1 MARRRRSDVFVA
13 DETAVVHVMNRT
25 VRGLFLLG
33 EEPVSRKNFDYR
45 KEWMEQRLQLQASCF
60 AIDLLGF
67 SILSNHFHQVLR
79 SRPDISESWSNEEVA
94 RRWLMLCPEKR
105 DEKGIPFDPTD
116 EDIANLCRQKK
127 KIKEYRK
134 RLTDIS
140 WWMRLFNQ
148 TIAQRANRE
157 DKKTGSFWQGRF
169 KAVRLLDEASLLA
182 CMAYVDLNPVRAAL
196 AETLEESRFTS
207 AWHRLQEIRGDQR
220 DSCSES
226 SIQASDPAERSR
238 HVEEMCTG
246 NRLSDPE
253 HHKSDEPGAMLPYLA
268 PVLLAPEEKDVAPCN
283 RESQRRCSNKGFLPM
298 TTAEY
303 LNLLDWTARQ
313 PRQGA
318 VGKTPSAFAALFE
331 RLQISTEV
339 WLQLVRNF
347 RRYFGAVA
355 GKPAQVEAHVTATSK
370 TRFRLPK
377 ATKELL
383 TTHA

>member
-1 MARRRRSDVFVA
+1 M
-13 DETAVVHVMNRT
+13 
-25 VRGLFLLG
+25 
-33 EEPVSRKNFDYR
+33 
-45 KEWMEQRLQLQASCF
+45 
-60 AIDLLGF
+60 
-67 SILSNHFHQVLR
+67 R
-79 SRPDISESWSNEEVA
+79 SRPDISENWTNEEVA
-94 RRWLMLCPEKR
+94 RRWLTLCPENR

-207 AWHRLQEIRGDQR
+207 AWHRIQEIRGGLEVPCPSADCPSPER
-220 DSCSES
+220 DATKRPKQADENCTEVS
-226 SIQASDPAERSR
+226 SSDVE
-238 HVEEMCTG
+238 HVTG
-246 NRLSDPE
+246 
-253 HHKSDEPGAMLPYLA
+253 DELCAMSAYLA
-268 PVLLAPEEKDVAPCN
+268 PVSLAPEEKDVARCN
-283 RESQRRCSNKGFLPM
+283 REGRRRCSDKGFLPM

-313 PRQGA
+313 PRHGA

-331 RLQISTEV
+331 RLEISTEV

-355 GKPAQVEAHVTATSK
+355 GKPAHVEAHVTATLK
-370 TRFRLPK
+370 VKFRLPK
-377 ATKELL
+377 VTKELL
-383 TTHA
+383 ATQA